1 MSIVNTTTETPPV
14 TFTDNAVQHLKKQL
28 LKEKEPSFV
37 RLTVKAAG
45 CSGLKYKL
53 DFVLQTEPTDSIY
66 DSGDNLLI
74 YIDKKAIP
82 FIQGTV
88 VDYVKQGLNA
98 RFQFTNPQEKG
109 SCGCGESF
117 FVE

>member
-1 MSIVNTTTETPPV
+1 MSIENMITETPPV
-14 TFTDNAVQHLKKQL
+14 TFTDNAVQHLKRQL
-28 LKEKEPSFV
+28 LKEKEPSFI

-53 DFVLQTEPTDSIY
+53 DFVLQIESTDSIY
-66 DSGDNLLI
+66 DTGDNLLI